1 MKMKKVEIF
10 SSNTC
15 KNCVDLKNY
24 LKENNIEYIEY
35 NISKD
40 QEARKNLIQLGYMS
54 VPVTLIDGEHVLG
67 FDRVRIDQ
75 LLNKNN

>member
-1 MKMKKVEIF
+1 MKKVEVF

-24 LKENNIEYIEY
+24 LKANNIEYIEY

-54 VPVTLIDGEHVLG
+54 VPLTLIDGEHVLG
-67 FDRVRIDQ
+67 FDRIRIDQ

>member
-1 MKMKKVEIF
+1 MKKVEVF
-10 SSNTC
+10 SSDTC
-15 KNCVDLKNY
+15 KRCVDLKKY

-54 VPVTLIDGEHVLG
+54 VPVMIIEGEHVLG
-67 FDRVRIDQ
+67 FDTVRIQQ
-75 LLNKNN
+75 LLNKKS

>member
-1 MKMKKVEIF
+1 MKKVEVF

-24 LKENNIEYIEY
+24 LKANNIEYIEY

-54 VPVTLIDGEHVLG
+54 VPVILIDGEHVLG
-67 FDRVRIDQ
+67 FDRIRIDQ

>member
-1 MKMKKVEIF
+1 MKKVEVF

-24 LKENNIEYIEY
+24 LKANNIEYIEY

-67 FDRVRIDQ
+67 FDRIRIDQ

>member
-1 MKMKKVEIF
+1 MKKVEVF

-24 LKENNIEYIEY
+24 LKANDIEYIEY

-67 FDRVRIDQ
+67 FDRIRIDQ

>member
-1 MKMKKVEIF
+1 MKKVEIF

-15 KNCVDLKNY
+15 KNCVDLKKY

-67 FDRVRIDQ
+67 FDRIRIDQ

>member
-1 MKMKKVEIF
+1 MKKVEVF

-24 LKENNIEYIEY
+24 LKANNIEYIEY

-54 VPVTLIDGEHVLG
+54 VPVILIGGEHVLG
-67 FDRVRIDQ
+67 FDRIRIDQ

>member
-1 MKMKKVEIF
+1 MKKVEVF

-24 LKENNIEYIEY
+24 LKANNIEYTEY

-67 FDRVRIDQ
+67 FDRIRIDQ

>member
-1 MKMKKVEIF
+1 MKKVEIF

-67 FDRVRIDQ
+67 FDRIRIDQ